1 MASIHE
7 FIKEEISKLKTENLY
22 RRLRTVENQNGSL
35 IVDKKKIINFNSNDY
50 LGLSSNQTII
60 KNMVKEFNEISQCSS
75 RLVGGNH
82 LNIEKLEQVLS
93 KHRKTES
100 SLVYTTGYSAV
111 QGVISTLSDRDTTIF
126 SDELN
131 HASIID
137 GCRLGNAK
145 IKIFRHNDTEHLLEL
160 LGSVSGKKILVT
172 EGVFSIK
179 GDMSNLNSI
188 CNFAKEFG
196 VFTIVDDAH
205 GDFVFGKNGSG
216 TPSELKV
223 NNLVDIHISSLS
235 KALGCFGGYV
245 ACNEMVRDYL
255 INRSRQFIF
264 TSALP
269 THLCNSALYAISIA
283 KKGIL
288 QRRLFNN
295 IRFLQNGLRKIG
307 YDIGNSCSQIIPI
320 HIGSEN
326 LAVKFADKLLQKGI
340 FVHPMRFP
348 TVKMGCA
355 VLRLSLSASHTKE
368 QLIYTLKELKN
379 IGKKHKVIF
388 SHK

>member
-22 RRLRTVENQNGSL
+22 RRLRIVENQNGSL

-50 LGLSSNQTII
+50 LGLSSNQAII
-60 KNMVKEFNEISQCSS
+60 KNMVKEFDEISQCSS

-93 KHRKTES
+93 KHRETES

-160 LGSVSGKKILVT
+160 LGGVSGKKILVT
-172 EGVFSIK
+172 EGVFSIE

-295 IRFLQNGLRKIG
+295 VKFLQNGLSKIG

-368 QLIYTLKELKN
+368 QLVYTLKELKS
-379 IGKKHKVIF
+379 IGKKHKVI
-388 SHK
+388 

>member
-7 FIKEEISKLKTENLY
+7 FVKEEISKLKTENLY
-22 RRLRTVENQNGSL
+22 RRLRIVENQNGSL

-50 LGLSSNQTII
+50 LGLSSNQAII
-60 KNMVKEFNEISQCSS
+60 KNMIKEFDEISQCSS

-160 LGSVSGKKILVT
+160 LGGVLGKKILVT
-172 EGVFSIK
+172 EGVFSIG

-188 CNFAKEFG
+188 CNLAKEFG
-196 VFTIVDDAH
+196 AFTIVDDAH

-307 YDIGNSCSQIIPI
+307 YDIGNSCSQIIPL

-379 IGKKHKVIF
+379 IGKKHKVI
-388 SHK
+388 

>member
-22 RRLRTVENQNGSL
+22 RRLRIVENQNGSL

-50 LGLSSNQTII
+50 LGLSSNQAII
-60 KNMVKEFNEISQCSS
+60 KNMVKEFDEISQCSS

-160 LGSVSGKKILVT
+160 LGGVSGKKILVT
-172 EGVFSIK
+172 EGVFSIE

-188 CNFAKEFG
+188 CKFAKEFG

-245 ACNEMVRDYL
+245 ACNEIVRDYL

-295 IRFLQNGLRKIG
+295 VKFLQNGLRKIG

-379 IGKKHKVIF
+379 IGKKHKVI
-388 SHK
+388 

>member
-1 MASIHE
+1 LASIHE

-22 RRLRTVENQNGSL
+22 RRLRIVENQNGSL

-50 LGLSSNQTII
+50 LGLSSND
-60 KNMVKEFNEISQCSS
+60 EISQCSS

-145 IKIFRHNDTEHLLEL
+145 IKIFRHNDTDHLLEL
-160 LGSVSGKKILVT
+160 LGGVSGKKILVT
-172 EGVFSIK
+172 EGIFSIE

-295 IRFLQNGLRKIG
+295 VKFLQNGLRKIG

-379 IGKKHKVIF
+379 IGKKHKVI
-388 SHK
+388 

>member
-1 MASIHE
+1 LASIHE

-22 RRLRTVENQNGSL
+22 RRLRIVENQNGSL

-50 LGLSSNQTII
+50 LGLSSNQAII
-60 KNMVKEFNEISQCSS
+60 KNMIKEFDEISQCSS

-172 EGVFSIK
+172 EGVFSIE

-196 VFTIVDDAH
+196 AFTIVDDAH

-326 LAVKFADKLLQKGI
+326 LAMKFADKLLQKGI

-379 IGKKHKVIF
+379 IGKKHKVI
-388 SHK
+388 

>member
-7 FIKEEISKLKTENLY
+7 FVKEEISKLKTENLY
-22 RRLRTVENQNGSL
+22 RRLRIVENQNGSL

-60 KNMVKEFNEISQCSS
+60 RNMIKEFDEISQCSS

-111 QGVISTLSDRDTTIF
+111 QGVISTLSDRNTTIF

-145 IKIFRHNDTEHLLEL
+145 IKIFRHNDTEHLLDL
-160 LGSVSGKKILVT
+160 LGGVSGKKILVT
-172 EGVFSIK
+172 EGVFSIE

-295 IRFLQNGLRKIG
+295 VKFLQNGLRKIG

-326 LAVKFADKLLQKGI
+326 LAMKFADKLLQKGI

-379 IGKKHKVIF
+379 IGKKHKVI
-388 SHK
+388 

>member
-22 RRLRTVENQNGSL
+22 RRLRIVENQNGSL

-50 LGLSSNQTII
+50 LGLSSNQAII
-60 KNMVKEFNEISQCSS
+60 KNTVKEFDEISQCSS

-160 LGSVSGKKILVT
+160 LGGVSGKKILVT
-172 EGVFSIK
+172 EGIFSIE

-295 IRFLQNGLRKIG
+295 VRFLQNGLRKIG

-368 QLIYTLKELKN
+368 QLVYTLKELKN
-379 IGKKHKVIF
+379 IGKKHKVI
-388 SHK
+388 

>member
-7 FIKEEISKLKTENLY
+7 FIKQEISKLKTENLY
-22 RRLRTVENQNGSL
+22 RRLRIVENQNGSL

-50 LGLSSNQTII
+50 LGLSSNQAII
-60 KNMVKEFNEISQCSS
+60 KNTVKEFHEISQCSS

-82 LNIEKLEQVLS
+82 INIEKLEQVLS

-145 IKIFRHNDTEHLLEL
+145 IKIFRHNDTDHLLEL
-160 LGSVSGKKILVT
+160 LGGVSGKKILVT
-172 EGVFSIK
+172 EGIFSIE

-295 IRFLQNGLRKIG
+295 VKFLQNGLRKIG
-307 YDIGNSCSQIIPI
+307 YDLGNSCSQIIPI

-379 IGKKHKVIF
+379 IGKKHKVV
-388 SHK
+388 

>member
-1 MASIHE
+1 LASIHE

-50 LGLSSNQTII
+50 LGLSSNQAII
-60 KNMVKEFNEISQCSS
+60 KNMIKEFDEISQCSS

-172 EGVFSIK
+172 EGVFSIE

-196 VFTIVDDAH
+196 AFTIVDDAH

-307 YDIGNSCSQIIPI
+307 YDIGNSSSQIIPI

-326 LAVKFADKLLQKGI
+326 LAMKFADKLLQKGI

-379 IGKKHKVIF
+379 IGKKHKVI
-388 SHK
+388 

>member
-1 MASIHE
+1 LASIHE

-22 RRLRTVENQNGSL
+22 RRLRIVENQNGSL
-35 IVDKKKIINFNSNDY
+35 LVDKKKIINFNSNDY
-50 LGLSSNQTII
+50 LGLSSNQAII
-60 KNMVKEFNEISQCSS
+60 KNMVKEFDEISQCSS

-93 KHRKTES
+93 KHRETES

-137 GCRLGNAK
+137 GCRLSNAK
-145 IKIFRHNDTEHLLEL
+145 IKIFRHNDAGHLLEL
-160 LGSVSGKKILVT
+160 LGGVSGKKILVT
-172 EGVFSIK
+172 EGVFSIE

-295 IRFLQNGLRKIG
+295 VRFLQNGLRKIG

-368 QLIYTLKELKN
+368 QLVYTLKELKN
-379 IGKKHKVIF
+379 IGKKHKVI
-388 SHK
+388 

>member
-1 MASIHE
+1 LASIHE

-22 RRLRTVENQNGSL
+22 RRLRIVENQNGSL

-60 KNMVKEFNEISQCSS
+60 KNTVKEFDEISQCSS

-93 KHRKTES
+93 QHRKTES

-111 QGVISTLSDRDTTIF
+111 QGVISTISDRDTTIF

-145 IKIFRHNDTEHLLEL
+145 IKIFRHNDTDHLLDL
-160 LGSVSGKKILVT
+160 LGGVSGKKILVT
-172 EGVFSIK
+172 EGIFSIE

-188 CNFAKEFG
+188 CKFAKEFG
-196 VFTIVDDAH
+196 IFTIVDDAH

-295 IRFLQNGLRKIG
+295 VKFLQNGLRKIG

-368 QLIYTLKELKN
+368 QLIYTLKELKY
-379 IGKKHKVIF
+379 IGKKHKVV
-388 SHK
+388 

>member
-7 FIKEEISKLKTENLY
+7 FIKEEISKLKSENLY
-22 RRLRTVENQNGSL
+22 RRLRIVENQNGSL

-50 LGLSSNQTII
+50 LGLASNQAII
-60 KNMVKEFNEISQCSS
+60 KNTVKEFDEISQCSS

-82 LNIEKLEQVLS
+82 INIEKLEQVLS

-160 LGSVSGKKILVT
+160 LGGVSGKKILVT
-172 EGVFSIK
+172 EGIFSIE

-295 IRFLQNGLRKIG
+295 VRFLQNGLRKIG

-379 IGKKHKVIF
+379 IGKKHKVI
-388 SHK
+388 

>member
-1 MASIHE
+1 LASIHE

-22 RRLRTVENQNGSL
+22 RRLRIVENQNGSL

-50 LGLSSNQTII
+50 LGLSSNQAII
-60 KNMVKEFNEISQCSS
+60 KNTVKEFDEISQCSS

-131 HASIID
+131 HASIVD

-160 LGSVSGKKILVT
+160 LGGVSGKKILVT
-172 EGVFSIK
+172 EGIFSIE

-295 IRFLQNGLRKIG
+295 VRFLQNGLRKIG

-368 QLIYTLKELKN
+368 QLVYTLKELKN
-379 IGKKHKVIF
+379 IGKKHKVI
-388 SHK
+388 

>member
-1 MASIHE
+1 LASIHE

-22 RRLRTVENQNGSL
+22 RRLRIVENQNGSL

-50 LGLSSNQTII
+50 LGLSSNQAII
-60 KNMVKEFNEISQCSS
+60 KNTVKEFDEISQCSS

-160 LGSVSGKKILVT
+160 LGGVSGKKILVT
-172 EGVFSIK
+172 EGIFSID

-205 GDFVFGKNGSG
+205 GEFVFGKNGSG

-295 IRFLQNGLRKIG
+295 VKFLQSGLRKIG

-379 IGKKHKVIF
+379 IGKKHKVV
-388 SHK
+388 

>member
-1 MASIHE
+1 LASIHE

-22 RRLRTVENQNGSL
+22 RRLRIVENQNGSL

-50 LGLSSNQTII
+50 LGLSSNQAII
-60 KNMVKEFNEISQCSS
+60 KNTVKEFDEISQCSS

-111 QGVISTLSDRDTTIF
+111 QGVMSTLSDRDTTIF

-160 LGSVSGKKILVT
+160 LGGVSGKKILVT
-172 EGVFSIK
+172 EGIFSIE

-295 IRFLQNGLRKIG
+295 VKFLQNGLRKIG

-379 IGKKHKVIF
+379 IGKKHKVV
-388 SHK
+388 

>member
-22 RRLRTVENQNGSL
+22 RRLRIVENQNGSL

-60 KNMVKEFNEISQCSS
+60 KNTVKEFDEISQCSS

-145 IKIFRHNDTEHLLEL
+145 IKKFRHNDTEHLLEL
-160 LGSVSGKKILVT
+160 LEGVSGKKILVT
-172 EGVFSIK
+172 EGVFSIE

-188 CNFAKEFG
+188 CNLAKEFG

-235 KALGCFGGYV
+235 KAIGCFGGYV

-269 THLCNSALYAISIA
+269 TNLCNSALYAISIA

-288 QRRLFNN
+288 QRRLLNN
-295 IRFLQNGLRKIG
+295 VRFLHNGLRKIG
-307 YDIGNSCSQIIPI
+307 YDIGKSCSQIIPI

-326 LAVKFADKLLQKGI
+326 LAVKFADKLLKKGI

-348 TVKMGCA
+348 TVKLGCA

-368 QLIYTLKELKN
+368 QLSYTLNELEN
-379 IGKKHKVIF
+379 IGKKHKVI
-388 SHK
+388 

>member
-7 FIKEEISKLKTENLY
+7 FVKEEISKLKTENLY
-22 RRLRTVENQNGSL
+22 RRLRIVENQNGSL

-60 KNMVKEFNEISQCSS
+60 RNMIKEFDEISQCSS

-111 QGVISTLSDRDTTIF
+111 QGVISTLSDRNTTIF

-145 IKIFRHNDTEHLLEL
+145 IKIFRHNDTEHLLDL
-160 LGSVSGKKILVT
+160 LGGVSGKKILVT
-172 EGVFSIK
+172 EGVFSVE

-326 LAVKFADKLLQKGI
+326 LAMKFADKLLQKGI

-379 IGKKHKVIF
+379 IGKKHKVI
-388 SHK
+388 

>member
-22 RRLRTVENQNGSL
+22 RRLRIVENQNGSL

-50 LGLSSNQTII
+50 LGLSSNQAII
-60 KNMVKEFNEISQCSS
+60 KNMVKEFDEISQCSS

-160 LGSVSGKKILVT
+160 LGGVSGKKILVT
-172 EGVFSIK
+172 EGVFSIE

-245 ACNEMVRDYL
+245 ACNEVVRDYL

-295 IRFLQNGLRKIG
+295 VRFLQNGLRKIG

-340 FVHPMRFP
+340 FVHPMRCP

-368 QLIYTLKELKN
+368 QLVYTLKELKS
-379 IGKKHKVIF
+379 IGKKHKVI
-388 SHK
+388 

>member
-60 KNMVKEFNEISQCSS
+60 KNMIKEFDEISQCSS

-111 QGVISTLSDRDTTIF
+111 QGVISTISDRDTTIF

-172 EGVFSIK
+172 EGVFSIE

-196 VFTIVDDAH
+196 AFTIVDDAH

-326 LAVKFADKLLQKGI
+326 LAMKFADKLLQKGI

-379 IGKKHKVIF
+379 IGKKHKVI
-388 SHK
+388 

>member
-1 MASIHE
+1 LASIHE
-7 FIKEEISKLKTENLY
+7 FVKEEISKLKTENLY
-22 RRLRTVENQNGSL
+22 RRLRIVENQNGSL

-50 LGLSSNQTII
+50 LGLSSNQAII
-60 KNMVKEFNEISQCSS
+60 KNMIKEFDEISQCSS

-160 LGSVSGKKILVT
+160 LGGVLGKKILVT
-172 EGVFSIK
+172 EGVFSIG

-188 CNFAKEFG
+188 CNLAKEFG
-196 VFTIVDDAH
+196 AFTIVDDAH

-307 YDIGNSCSQIIPI
+307 YDIGNSCSQIIPL

-379 IGKKHKVIF
+379 IGKKHKVI
-388 SHK
+388 

>member
-1 MASIHE
+1 LASIHE

-22 RRLRTVENQNGSL
+22 RRLRIVENQNGSL

-145 IKIFRHNDTEHLLEL
+145 IKIFRHNDTEHLLDL
-160 LGSVSGKKILVT
+160 LGGVSGKKILVT
-172 EGVFSIK
+172 EGVFSVD

-307 YDIGNSCSQIIPI
+307 YDIGNSSSQIIPI

-379 IGKKHKVIF
+379 IGKKHKVI
-388 SHK
+388 

>member
-22 RRLRTVENQNGSL
+22 RRLRIVENHNGSL

-50 LGLSSNQTII
+50 LGLSSNQAII
-60 KNMVKEFNEISQCSS
+60 KNMVKEFDEISQCSS

-145 IKIFRHNDTEHLLEL
+145 MKIFRHNDTEHLLEL
-160 LGSVSGKKILVT
+160 LGGVSGKKILVT
-172 EGVFSIK
+172 EGIFSID

-283 KKGIL
+283 KRGIL

-295 IRFLQNGLRKIG
+295 VRFLQNGLRKIG

-326 LAVKFADKLLQKGI
+326 LAVKFADKLLLKGI

-379 IGKKHKVIF
+379 IGKKHKVI
-388 SHK
+388 

>member
-22 RRLRTVENQNGSL
+22 RRLRIVENQNGSL

-50 LGLSSNQTII
+50 LGLSSNQAII
-60 KNMVKEFNEISQCSS
+60 KNMVKEFDEISQCSS

-160 LGSVSGKKILVT
+160 LGGVSGKKILVT
-172 EGVFSIK
+172 EGVFSIG

-196 VFTIVDDAH
+196 VLTIVDDAH

-295 IRFLQNGLRKIG
+295 VKFLQNGLRKIG

-379 IGKKHKVIF
+379 IGKKHKVI
-388 SHK
+388 

>member
-22 RRLRTVENQNGSL
+22 RRLRIVENQNGSL

-50 LGLSSNQTII
+50 LGLSSNQAII
-60 KNMVKEFNEISQCSS
+60 KNMIKEFDEISQCSS

-160 LGSVSGKKILVT
+160 LGGVSGKKILVT
-172 EGVFSIK
+172 EGVFSIE

-326 LAVKFADKLLQKGI
+326 LAIKFADNLLQKGI

-379 IGKKHKVIF
+379 IGKKHKVI
-388 SHK
+388 

>member
-22 RRLRTVENQNGSL
+22 RRLRIVENQNGSL

-60 KNMVKEFNEISQCSS
+60 KNMIKEFDEISQCSS

-160 LGSVSGKKILVT
+160 LGGVLGKKILVT
-172 EGVFSIK
+172 EGVFSIG

-188 CNFAKEFG
+188 CNLAKEFG
-196 VFTIVDDAH
+196 AFTIVDDAH

-307 YDIGNSCSQIIPI
+307 YDIGNSCSQIIPL

-379 IGKKHKVIF
+379 IGKKHKVI
-388 SHK
+388 

>member
-22 RRLRTVENQNGSL
+22 RRLRIVENQNGSL

-50 LGLSSNQTII
+50 LGLSSNQAII
-60 KNMVKEFNEISQCSS
+60 KNMVKEFDEISQCSS

-93 KHRKTES
+93 KHRETES

-160 LGSVSGKKILVT
+160 LGGVSGKKILVT
-172 EGVFSIK
+172 EGVFSIE

-295 IRFLQNGLRKIG
+295 VRFLQNGLRKIG

-379 IGKKHKVIF
+379 IGKKHKVI
-388 SHK
+388 

>member
-22 RRLRTVENQNGSL
+22 RRLRIVENQNGSL

-50 LGLSSNQTII
+50 LGLSSNQAII
-60 KNMVKEFNEISQCSS
+60 KNTVKEFDEISQCSS

-82 LNIEKLEQVLS
+82 INIEKLEQVLS

-111 QGVISTLSDRDTTIF
+111 QGVMSTLSDRDTTIF

-160 LGSVSGKKILVT
+160 LGGVSGKKILVT
-172 EGVFSIK
+172 EGVFSIE

-188 CNFAKEFG
+188 CNFAKEFD

-295 IRFLQNGLRKIG
+295 VKFLQNGLRKIG

-368 QLIYTLKELKN
+368 QLVYTLKELKN
-379 IGKKHKVIF
+379 IGKKHKVI
-388 SHK
+388 

>member
-22 RRLRTVENQNGSL
+22 RRLRIVENQNGSL

-60 KNMVKEFNEISQCSS
+60 KNMVKEFDEISQCSS

-145 IKIFRHNDTEHLLEL
+145 MKIFRHNDTEHLLEL
-160 LGSVSGKKILVT
+160 LGGVSGKKILVT
-172 EGVFSIK
+172 EGIFSID

-283 KKGIL
+283 KRGIL

-295 IRFLQNGLRKIG
+295 VRFLQNGLRKIG

-326 LAVKFADKLLQKGI
+326 LAVKFADKLLLKGI

-379 IGKKHKVIF
+379 IGKKHKVI
-388 SHK
+388 

>member
-1 MASIHE
+1 LASIHE

-60 KNMVKEFNEISQCSS
+60 KNMIKEFDEISQCSS

-172 EGVFSIK
+172 EGVFSIE

-196 VFTIVDDAH
+196 AFTIVDDAH

-307 YDIGNSCSQIIPI
+307 YNIGNSCSQIIPI

-379 IGKKHKVIF
+379 IGKKHKVI
-388 SHK
+388 

>member
-1 MASIHE
+1 
-7 FIKEEISKLKTENLY
+7 
-22 RRLRTVENQNGSL
+22 
-35 IVDKKKIINFNSNDY
+35 
-50 LGLSSNQTII
+50 
-60 KNMVKEFNEISQCSS
+60 
-75 RLVGGNH
+75 
-82 LNIEKLEQVLS
+82 
-93 KHRKTES
+93 
-100 SLVYTTGYSAV
+100 
-111 QGVISTLSDRDTTIF
+111 
-126 SDELN
+126 
-131 HASIID
+131 
-137 GCRLGNAK
+137 
-145 IKIFRHNDTEHLLEL
+145 
-160 LGSVSGKKILVT
+160 
-172 EGVFSIK
+172 
-179 GDMSNLNSI
+179 MSNLNSI

-295 IRFLQNGLRKIG
+295 VRFLQNGLRKIG

-379 IGKKHKVIF
+379 IGKKHKVV
-388 SHK
+388 

>member
-7 FIKEEISKLKTENLY
+7 FIKQEISKLKTENLY
-22 RRLRTVENQNGSL
+22 RRLRIVENQNGSL

-50 LGLSSNQTII
+50 LGLSSNQAII
-60 KNMVKEFNEISQCSS
+60 KNTVKEFDEISQCSS

-160 LGSVSGKKILVT
+160 LGGVSGKKILVT
-172 EGVFSIK
+172 EGIFSIE

-295 IRFLQNGLRKIG
+295 VKFLQNGLRKIG

-379 IGKKHKVIF
+379 IGKKHKVV
-388 SHK
+388 

>member
-1 MASIHE
+1 LASIHE

-22 RRLRTVENQNGSL
+22 RRLRIVENQNGSL

-50 LGLSSNQTII
+50 LGLSSNQAII
-60 KNMVKEFNEISQCSS
+60 KNMVKEFDEISQCSS

-145 IKIFRHNDTEHLLEL
+145 IKIFRHNDPEHLLEL
-160 LGSVSGKKILVT
+160 LGGVSGKKILVT
-172 EGVFSIK
+172 EGVFSIE

-188 CNFAKEFG
+188 CNYAKEFG

-295 IRFLQNGLRKIG
+295 VRFLQNGLRKIG

-368 QLIYTLKELKN
+368 QLVYTLKELKS
-379 IGKKHKVIF
+379 IGKKHKVI
-388 SHK
+388 

>member
-7 FIKEEISKLKTENLY
+7 FIKEEISKLKSENLY
-22 RRLRTVENQNGSL
+22 RRLRIVENQNRSL

-50 LGLSSNQTII
+50 LGLSSNQAII
-60 KNMVKEFNEISQCSS
+60 KNTVKEFDEISQCSS

-160 LGSVSGKKILVT
+160 LGGVSGKKILVT
-172 EGVFSIK
+172 EGIFSID

-340 FVHPMRFP
+340 FVYPMRFP

-368 QLIYTLKELKN
+368 QLVYTLKELKN
-379 IGKKHKVIF
+379 IGKKHKVI
-388 SHK
+388 

>member
-1 MASIHE
+1 LASIHE

-60 KNMVKEFNEISQCSS
+60 KNMIKEFDEISQCSS

-172 EGVFSIK
+172 EGVFSIE

-196 VFTIVDDAH
+196 AFTIVDDAH

-307 YDIGNSCSQIIPI
+307 YDIGNSSSQIIPI

-379 IGKKHKVIF
+379 IGNKHKVI
-388 SHK
+388 

>member
-1 MASIHE
+1 LAAINE
-7 FIKEEISKLKTENLY
+7 FIKDDINKLKTENLY
-22 RRLRTVENQNGSL
+22 RRLRIVENQNGSL

-60 KNMVKEFNEISQCSS
+60 KNTVKEFDEISQCSS

-93 KHRKTES
+93 QHRKTES

-145 IKIFRHNDTEHLLEL
+145 IKIFRHNDTDHLLDL
-160 LGSVSGKKILVT
+160 LGGVSGKKILVT
-172 EGVFSIK
+172 EGIFSIE

-188 CNFAKEFG
+188 CKFAKEFG
-196 VFTIVDDAH
+196 IFTIVDDAH

-283 KKGIL
+283 KKGTL

-295 IRFLQNGLRKIG
+295 VKFLQNGLRKIG

-368 QLIYTLKELKN
+368 QLIYTLKELKY
-379 IGKKHKVIF
+379 IGKKHKVV
-388 SHK
+388 

>member
-22 RRLRTVENQNGSL
+22 RRLRIVENQNGSL

-50 LGLSSNQTII
+50 LGLSSNQAII
-60 KNMVKEFNEISQCSS
+60 KNMVKEFDEISQCSS

-82 LNIEKLEQVLS
+82 INIEKLEQVLS

-145 IKIFRHNDTEHLLEL
+145 MKIFRHNDTEHLLEL
-160 LGSVSGKKILVT
+160 LGGVSGKKILVT
-172 EGVFSIK
+172 EGIFSID

-283 KKGIL
+283 KRGIL

-295 IRFLQNGLRKIG
+295 VRFLQNGLRKIG

-326 LAVKFADKLLQKGI
+326 LAVKFADKLLLKGI

-379 IGKKHKVIF
+379 IGKKHKVI
-388 SHK
+388 

>member
-60 KNMVKEFNEISQCSS
+60 KNMIKEFDEISQCSS

-111 QGVISTLSDRDTTIF
+111 QGVISTISDRDTTIF

-137 GCRLGNAK
+137 GCCLGNAK

-160 LGSVSGKKILVT
+160 LGSVSGKKIVVT
-172 EGVFSIK
+172 EGVFSIE

-196 VFTIVDDAH
+196 AFTIVDDAH

-307 YDIGNSCSQIIPI
+307 YDIGNSSSQIIPI

-379 IGKKHKVIF
+379 IGKKHKVI
-388 SHK
+388 

>member
-22 RRLRTVENQNGSL
+22 RRLRIVENQNGSL

-50 LGLSSNQTII
+50 LGLSSNQAII
-60 KNMVKEFNEISQCSS
+60 KNMVKEFDEISQCSS

-160 LGSVSGKKILVT
+160 LGGVSGKKILVT
-172 EGVFSIK
+172 EGVFSIE

-269 THLCNSALYAISIA
+269 THLCNSALYAVSIA

-295 IRFLQNGLRKIG
+295 VRFLQNGLRKIG

-368 QLIYTLKELKN
+368 QLVYTLKELKN
-379 IGKKHKVIF
+379 IGKKHKVI
-388 SHK
+388 